1 MPAAARPLLLA
12 LLGSPCRD
20 GANSRLLSA
29 FIQEAGEYKVER
41 ISLPK
46 LKILPCRGCRTCKPN
61 QSCLQHDRMPKLF
74 QLFEQA
80 QALVL
85 AAPVYFYG
93 FPAQTKAVIDRCL
106 PLWYQESQRR
116 ARLRL
121 KRPGYFISTCASQQP
136 GEFGVI
142 VREAKAFF
150 HTIGFQYTQNLLI
163 PGLDGKQAAPR
174 LNRALVHARSLGR
187 QLKHR
192 L

>member
-29 FIQEAGEYKVER
+29 FVQAAGEWEVVR
-41 ISLPK
+41 CSLPE
-46 LKILPCRGCRTCKPN
+46 LKILPCLGCRTCKQN
-61 QSCLQHDRMPKLF
+61 QPCVQHDRMPKLF
-74 QLFEQA
+74 QLFERA

-106 PLWYQESQRR
+106 PLWYLESQLR

-121 KRPGYFISTCASQQP
+121 KRPGYFISTCASQRR
-136 GEFGVI
+136 GEFEVI
-142 VREAKAFF
+142 ARETKAFF
-150 HTIGFQYTQNLLI
+150 HTIGFQYTQSLLV
-163 PGLDGKQAAPR
+163 PGLDGKQSAQR
-174 LNRALVHARSLGR
+174 LNRALLHARTLGR
-187 QLKHR
+187 QLQHR